1 MYKMFCAQLFEAS
14 YKFIQLLPA
23 TKGFGQVLSFYIPQA
38 CPWSIALVHTKVN
51 GSVFFIIVLLLRCCV
66 QVEGM
71 VSKPSEDVQQVQKQV
86 LELQQLKEKVEVL
99 QQQQQQQSAPSP
111 EPSQALQEVQKQV
124 LELQQLK
131 QKVEG
136 LQQQPKPALSSELS
150 AAMEQVNKQV
160 LELQQL
166 KQQVEGLQQQPKPAL
181 SSELSIAMEQV
192 NKQVLELQQLKQ
204 QVEGLQQQP
213 KPALSSELSTAT
225 EQVNKQV
232 LELQQL
238 KQKVEKV
245 QQQLQQKHQQ
255 QPTQGAE
262 PSEVL
267 QKVQRQV
274 LELQH
279 QQQQQRQHLSDGRPP
294 AAAVAGA
301 LPDSEPQL
309 AQRVK
314 AAEGTVAKLRGLV
327 ENKTTDGMV
336 PRGEMMRALEAVT
349 SSVLGRLK
357 KVACHDVVCVHAAV
371 GVAHMDSKAQE
382 ISLFVC
388 FPVVEM

>member
-150 AAMEQVNKQV
+150 A
-160 LELQQL
+160 
-166 KQQVEGLQQQPKPAL
+166 
-181 SSELSIAMEQV
+181 AMEQV

>member
-1 MYKMFCAQLFEAS
+1 MCLGFLSTCFVGARKQL
-14 YKFIQLLPA
+14 
-23 TKGFGQVLSFYIPQA
+23 
-38 CPWSIALVHTKVN
+38 
-51 GSVFFIIVLLLRCCV
+51 
-66 QVEGM
+66 
-71 VSKPSEDVQQVQKQV
+71 QQVDGIAGQTKALEQRLVSIEQQQQRQHEPISNTSSALIKKFQEELEGVKQQV
-86 LELQQLKEKVEVL
+86 VVLQQKDLEQVKQQMKDL
-99 QQQQQQQSAPSP
+99 QQRQQQQQQQQQPAPSP
-111 EPSQALQEVQKQV
+111 ELSQALQEVQK
-124 LELQQLK
+124 K
-131 QKVEG
+131 
-136 LQQQPKPALSSELS
+136 
-150 AAMEQVNKQV
+150 
-160 LELQQL
+160 
-166 KQQVEGLQQQPKPAL
+166 
-181 SSELSIAMEQV
+181 
-192 NKQVLELQQLKQ
+192 VLELQQLKQ